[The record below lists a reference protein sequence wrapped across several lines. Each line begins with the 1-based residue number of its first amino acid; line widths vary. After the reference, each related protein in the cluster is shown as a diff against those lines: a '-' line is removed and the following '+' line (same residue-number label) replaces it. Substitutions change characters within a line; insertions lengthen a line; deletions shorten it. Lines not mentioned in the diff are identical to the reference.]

1 MNLSVADRMTDKA
14 NTTNADVVV
23 DVVAVAA
30 TGLLLFADSTH
41 LSLFTIY
48 FPSLVQHFVFFQ

>member
-1 MNLSVADRMTDKA
+1 MTDKA